1 MQRNSQFSPALS
13 PKSGTES
20 LRQYIIYKNN
30 MLRKSILFLS
40 AVPFALSAFAED
52 TANGAQAVTPSAA
65 AEAVAP
71 ASAPSA
77 TPEFESD
84 ERLEEGFVT
93 HYINNAIEKAMPAP
107 ASSGEMH
114 YGRKVTDYVSA
125 PKLGGYFIGKYAYT
139 SQEGKHSG
147 TGFSQRLMRFY
158 VDGKILGDFAYRI
171 QVQTNND
178 KFHVKDY
185 FLEWQKYPE
194 LRVKFG
200 QYKRAFG
207 FENPMNPWDVGV
219 GDYSQLTKLLTGHSD
234 YIGAESSSN
243 GGRDQGLQLQGDLFP
258 IGKDGHRLLHYQVM
272 LANGQGINTSDA
284 DSRKDVLGTLQ
295 LQPVKG
301 LFVGF
306 FGWTGSFTD
315 SRGVTV
321 SRNRYMLSAKYD
333 ANDWTFRSEYA
344 HSVGH
349 KLSDYQA
356 DGTWTGDAR
365 ADAWYATVG
374 VPCTPW
380 LKTYVKYDV
389 YRDGA
394 DWAKAKSIYSIAPNI
409 HLHKNLMFQPQVN
422 YVHDRSLAKADYCE
436 AWLELYV
443 RF

>member
-1 MQRNSQFSPALS
+1 M
-13 PKSGTES
+13 
-20 LRQYIIYKNN
+20 
-30 MLRKSILFLS
+30 
-40 AVPFALSAFAED
+40 
-52 TANGAQAVTPSAA
+52 
-65 AEAVAP
+65 
-71 ASAPSA
+71 
-77 TPEFESD
+77 PEFESD

-93 HYINNAIEKAMPAP
+93 HYINSAIEKAMPATATP
-107 ASSGEMH
+107 SEPH
-114 YGRKVTDYVSA
+114 YGRNVTDYVSA
-125 PKLGGYFIGKYAYT
+125 PKLGAYFIGKYACT

-147 TGFSQRLMRFY
+147 TGFSQRLTRFY

-178 KFHVKDY
+178 KFHMKDY
-185 FLEWQKYPE
+185 FLEWQKYPG

-207 FENPMNPWDVGV
+207 FENPMNPWDVGT

-234 YIGAESSSN
+234 YIGGESSSN
-243 GGRDQGLQLQGDLFP
+243 GGRDQGIQLQGDLFP
-258 IGKDGHRLLHYQVM
+258 MAKDGHRLLHYQLM

-284 DSRKDVLGTLQ
+284 DSRKDIIGTLQ

-301 LFVGF
+301 LVVGF

-321 SRNRYMLSAKYD
+321 NRNRYMLSAKYD
-333 ANDWTFRSEYA
+333 AKDWTFRGEYA

-349 KLSDYQA
+349 KLSDWQA
-356 DGTWTGDAR
+356 DGTWTGNAR
-365 ADAWYATVG
+365 ADAWYATLG

-394 DWAKAKSIYSIAPNI
+394 DWAKAKSIYSLAPNI
-409 HLHKNLMFQPQVN
+409 HLHKNLMFQPQLN

>member
-1 MQRNSQFSPALS
+1 M
-13 PKSGTES
+13 
-20 LRQYIIYKNN
+20 
-30 MLRKSILFLS
+30 
-40 AVPFALSAFAED
+40 
-52 TANGAQAVTPSAA
+52 
-65 AEAVAP
+65 
-71 ASAPSA
+71 
-77 TPEFESD
+77 PEFESD
-84 ERLEEGFVT
+84 ERLDEGFVT
-93 HYINNAIEKAMPAP
+93 HYINSAIEKAMPATATP
-107 ASSGEMH
+107 PEPH
-114 YGRKVTDYVSA
+114 YGRNVTDYVSA
-125 PKLGGYFIGKYAYT
+125 PKFGAYFIGKYACT

-147 TGFSQRLMRFY
+147 TGFSQRLIRFY

-178 KFHVKDY
+178 KFHMKDY
-185 FLEWQKYPE
+185 FIEWQKYPG

-207 FENPMNPWDVGV
+207 FENPMNPWDVGT

-234 YIGAESSSN
+234 YIGGESSSN
-243 GGRDQGLQLQGDLFP
+243 GGRDQGIQLQGDLFP
-258 IGKDGHRLLHYQVM
+258 MAKDRHRLLHYQLM

-284 DSRKDVLGTLQ
+284 DSRKDIIGTLQ

-301 LFVGF
+301 LVFGF

-321 SRNRYMLSAKYD
+321 NRNRYMLSAKYD
-333 ANDWTFRSEYA
+333 ANDWTFRGEYA

-349 KLSDYQA
+349 KLSDWQT
-356 DGTWTGDAR
+356 DGTWTGNAR
-365 ADAWYATVG
+365 ADAWYATLG

-394 DWAKAKSIYSIAPNI
+394 DWAKAKSIYSLAPNI
-409 HLHKNLMFQPQVN
+409 HLHKNLMFQPQLN

>member
-1 MQRNSQFSPALS
+1 
-13 PKSGTES
+13 
-20 LRQYIIYKNN
+20 
-30 MLRKSILFLS
+30 MLKESILLLS
-40 AVPFALSAFAED
+40 ALPIAVAAHAEGTTTVGEAVQASAATEVAAPLS
-52 TANGAQAVTPSAA
+52 TPSAM
-65 AEAVAP
+65 
-71 ASAPSA
+71 
-77 TPEFESD
+77 PEFESD
-84 ERLEEGFVT
+84 ERLDEGFVT
-93 HYINNAIEKAMPAP
+93 HYINSAIEKAMPATATP
-107 ASSGEMH
+107 PEPH
-114 YGRKVTDYVSA
+114 YGRNVTDYVSA
-125 PKLGGYFIGKYAYT
+125 PKLGAYFIGKYACT

-147 TGFSQRLMRFY
+147 TGFSQRLIRFY

-178 KFHVKDY
+178 KFHMKDY
-185 FLEWQKYPE
+185 FIEWQKYPG

-207 FENPMNPWDVGV
+207 FENPMNPWDVGT

-234 YIGAESSSN
+234 YIGGESSSN
-243 GGRDQGLQLQGDLFP
+243 GGRDQGIQLQGDLFP
-258 IGKDGHRLLHYQVM
+258 MAKDGHRLLHYQLM

-284 DSRKDVLGTLQ
+284 DSRKDIIGTLQ

-301 LFVGF
+301 LVFGF

-321 SRNRYMLSAKYD
+321 NRNRYMLSAKYD
-333 ANDWTFRSEYA
+333 ANDWTFRGEYA

-349 KLSDYQA
+349 KLSDWQA
-356 DGTWTGDAR
+356 DGTWTGNAR
-365 ADAWYATVG
+365 ADAWYATLG

-394 DWAKAKSIYSIAPNI
+394 DWAKAKSIYSLAPNI
-409 HLHKNLMFQPQVN
+409 HLHKNLMFQPQLN